1 MLSEEIYLAILD
13 TINHPLAFVDND
25 HVIRLLNQ
33 PAMKFYYDK
42 RGYSDLIGKSIL
54 DCHIEKSNKHI
65 IDDYKRLLA
74 GENEIARVVSKKN
87 TIITLVAVRAKDGS
101 LLGYYQRFEKIGG
114 TNEETHSWK

>member
-1 MLSEEIYLAILD
+1 
-13 TINHPLAFVDND
+13 
-25 HVIRLLNQ
+25 
-33 PAMKFYYDK
+33 MKFYYDK